1 MENLARLRNL
11 IAKRHEK
18 QSITAA
24 AAYEKKPDLTRRY
37 FSAGPRV
44 FEFGCGTE
52 PTAKPHA
59 AVGCGRFAL
68 EPQWQTAPD
77 KAHFVVARAH

>member
-1 MENLARLRNL
+1 MENLARLRNF
-11 IAKRHEK
+11 IAKRYAK
-18 QSITAA
+18 QSIAAA

-37 FSAGPRV
+37 FSAGARV

-52 PTAKPHA
+52 TTANPHA
-59 AVGCGRFAL
+59 AVECGRFAI
-68 EPQWQTAPD
+68 EPRWQTAPD